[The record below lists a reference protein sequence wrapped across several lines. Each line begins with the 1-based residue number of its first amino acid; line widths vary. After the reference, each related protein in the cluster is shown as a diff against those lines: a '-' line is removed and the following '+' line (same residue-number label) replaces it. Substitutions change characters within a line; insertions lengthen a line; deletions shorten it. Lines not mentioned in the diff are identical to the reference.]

1 MCHTS
6 FFLPGELE
14 QRPHARPRVYT
25 DDIAYE
31 LVERIGSGRAM
42 HDVCED
48 ADMPSA
54 TTVYRWLRTVDGFR
68 ELMDDAKHAKYD
80 KRAEECI
87 AIADDGSNDIEI
99 VATAGDDG
107 VLKAKVKGE
116 AIERTKIRLGER
128 HRHMAKELP
137 QKYGDQPPP
146 AAPPPVP
153 NVVNLS
159 VNNPGMPGDNA
170 KVIEGHTVQLLD
182 PVKQAMIRYIE
193 QDAALK

>member
-6 FFLPGELE
+6 FFPPGALDETP
-14 QRPHARPRVYT
+14 QGRPRIYT
-25 DDIAYE
+25 DEIAYE
-31 LVERIGSGRAM
+31 LVERIGGGRAM
-42 HDVCED
+42 HDVCEND
-48 ADMPSA
+48 KDMPSA

-99 VATAGDDG
+99 VATAGEDG

-116 AIERTKIRLGER
+116 AIERTKLRLGER

-137 QKYGDQPPP
+137 HKYGDHQPLP
-146 AAPPPVP
+146 APAP
-153 NVVNLS
+153 NVVHLS
-159 VNNPGMPGDNA
+159 VSGGAPGDNA
-170 KVIEGHTVQLLD
+170 RVIDAQVIEITND
-182 PVKQAMIRYIE
+182 PVLRAIAGYVTE
-193 QDAALK
+193 EAASK